1 MNRPLNFTTEKW
13 HATKILM
20 IETLLT
26 YDQALF
32 VWINSAGTPF
42 WDPFW
47 LVVTNKWASIP
58 FYLILL
64 WLLRQYY
71 NWRQVLQ
78 TLLVVA
84 LMILVTDQL
93 ANLFK
98 YVLVQRP
105 RPCQEEALQ
114 DQLRMVATYCG
125 RYGYFSAHAASA
137 AALASF
143 FIRWIKHNYNA
154 PASSENTARLFS
166 YFKPLFWSVLLVLW
180 AFALG
185 YSRVYLGVHYPLD
198 VLTGW
203 GVGLL
208 LGGLVFYPFQ
218 QGIIRRFT

>member
-1 MNRPLNFTTEKW
+1 
-13 HATKILM
+13 M
-20 IETLLT
+20 IDTWLT
-26 YDQALF
+26 YDQMLF

-47 LVVTNKWASIP
+47 LMVTNKWSSIP
-58 FYLILL
+58 LYLLLL

-71 NWRQVLQ
+71 SWRQVLQ
-78 TLLVVA
+78 TLFVVG

-105 RPCQEEALQ
+105 RPCREEALQ
-114 DQLRMVATYCG
+114 DELRMVAAYCG

-137 AALASF
+137 AALAAF
-143 FIRWIKHNYNA
+143 FIRWIKYQGTH
-154 PASSENTARLFS
+154 PGLVGSSGLMTKVMDFFTPR
-166 YFKPLFWSVLLVLW
+166 FWTILLPLW

-185 YSRVYLGVHYPLD
+185 YSRIYLGVHYPLD

-203 GVGLL
+203 IVGAV
-208 LGGLVFYPFQ
+208 LGGLVFF
-218 QGIIRRFT
+218 GLHRRLISRFS

>member
-1 MNRPLNFTTEKW
+1 
-13 HATKILM
+13 M
-20 IETLLT
+20 IDTWLT
-26 YDQALF
+26 YDQMLF

-47 LVVTNKWASIP
+47 LMVTNKWSSIP
-58 FYLILL
+58 LYLLLL

-71 NWRQVLQ
+71 SWRQVLQ
-78 TLLVVA
+78 TLFVVG

-105 RPCQEEALQ
+105 RPCREEALQ
-114 DQLRMVATYCG
+114 DQLRMVASYCG

-137 AALASF
+137 AALAGF
-143 FIRWIKHNYNA
+143 FIRWIRHQA
-154 PASSENTARLFS
+154 TSPAFELNG
-166 YFKPLFWSVLLVLW
+166 PLAKVRGFFGPRFWIILLPIW

-185 YSRVYLGVHYPLD
+185 YSRIYLGVHYPLD

-203 GVGLL
+203 IVGAV
-208 LGGLVFYPFQ
+208 LGGLVFFELH
-218 QGIIRRFT
+218 RRLISCFS

>member
-1 MNRPLNFTTEKW
+1 
-13 HATKILM
+13 M
-20 IETLLT
+20 IDTWLT
-26 YDQALF
+26 YDQMLF

-47 LVVTNKWASIP
+47 LIVTNKWSSIP
-58 FYLILL
+58 LYLLLL

-71 NWRQVLQ
+71 SWRQVLQ
-78 TLLVVA
+78 TLFVVG

-105 RPCQEEALQ
+105 RPCREEALQ
-114 DQLRMVATYCG
+114 DELRMVAAYCG

-143 FIRWIKHNYNA
+143 FIRWMRQQGIR
-154 PASSENTARLFS
+154 PILGII
-166 YFKPLFWSVLLVLW
+166 LLPLW

-185 YSRVYLGVHYPLD
+185 YSRIYLGVHYPLD

-203 GVGLL
+203 IMGAVSGGMLFFGLH
-208 LGGLVFYPFQ
+208 
-218 QGIIRRFT
+218 RRLISRFS

>member
-1 MNRPLNFTTEKW
+1 
-13 HATKILM
+13 M
-20 IETLLT
+20 IDTWLT
-26 YDQALF
+26 YDQMLF

-47 LVVTNKWASIP
+47 LMVTNKWSSIP
-58 FYLILL
+58 LYVLLL

-71 NWRQVLQ
+71 SWRQVLQ
-78 TLLVVA
+78 TLFIVG

-105 RPCQEEALQ
+105 RPCREEALQ
-114 DQLRMVATYCG
+114 DELRMVVAYCG

-137 AALASF
+137 AALAAF
-143 FIRWIKHNYNA
+143 FIRWIKHQGTHLGLVG
-154 PASSENTARLFS
+154 SSGLMPKMMDFFTPR
-166 YFKPLFWSVLLVLW
+166 FWIILLPLW

-185 YSRVYLGVHYPLD
+185 YSRIYLGVHYPLD

-203 GVGLL
+203 IVGTV
-208 LGGLVFYPFQ
+208 LGGLIFFELH
-218 QGIIRRFT
+218 RRLISRFS